1 MGKVTVN
8 VNKISLVHKGSG
20 GVATS
25 APPDV
30 CKTPPVPVPV
40 PYTNVAF
47 SNTLS
52 KGTKTITVDGGNSAS
67 IDGSEFS
74 SSIGDEAGAAGG
86 VASGVNT
93 KEATWITSS
102 PDVFMEG
109 KAATRLTDKML
120 MNKENTMCAGEVQEP
135 VAPAEDKKEEKEE
148 EKKEESKA
156 LDGFDKKTK
165 DLAKK
170 SPELQKQLK
179 ELEKDGWT
187 IKHGKEGGGSYAN
200 RQTKTI
206 TIAKGQTPEQE
217 VTTVAHEAGHA
228 RYGTPPRHGM
238 DGASSRSDYISRN
251 VDEHMRDE
259 AAAQFNSA
267 QVRDEILGAGGSDI
281 GIPGRGDYE
290 GIWDRYDAGDITR
303 DQALGEMAGAMGAE
317 RTSTTGANYRDYY
330 GGSYGRTWDNAHST
344 RSGGSR

>member
-8 VNKISLVHKGSG
+8 VNTISLVHKGSG

-40 PYTNVAF
+40 PYTNIAF
-47 SNTLS
+47 SSDLA
-52 KGTKTITVDGGNSAS
+52 KGTKTITADGGNSAA

-74 SSIGDEAGAAGG
+74 TSIGDEAGAAGG

-93 KEATWITSS
+93 KEATWLTSS

-109 KAATRLTDKML
+109 QAACRLTDKML

-135 VAPAEDKKEEKEE
+135 VAPAEEKKEEKEE

-156 LDGFDKKTK
+156 LDKFDKKTK

-187 IKHGKEGGGSYAN
+187 IKKGKKGGGSWAN

-206 TIAKGQTPEQE
+206 VVADGKTPEQN
-217 VTTVAHEAGHA
+217 VSTISHEAGHA
-228 RYGTPPRHGM
+228 RYGTPTRHGM
-238 DGASSRSDYISRN
+238 DGYNTRADYISAN
-251 VDEHMRDE
+251 VDEHLADE

-267 QVRDEILGAGGSDI
+267 TVRDEVLGAGGSDI

-290 GIWDRYDAGDITR
+290 GIWDRYEAETITR
-303 DQALGEMAGAMGAE
+303 DQALGEMGRAMGAE
-317 RTSTTGANYRDYY
+317 TTSTTGQNYRDYY
-330 GGSYGRTWDNAHST
+330 GRSYGRTWDSAHST
-344 RSGGSR
+344 P